1 MKMTFKEL
9 ELLDN
14 LLYKFLC
21 EFEDDLQF
29 DDDAIAEGQKALEIA
44 LKYSENSDDD
54 SAIQALD
61 DNFNGVNYPG
71 WARKE
76 LETLKNP
83 GKACDTARLLLTYR
97 EIDFVQSEIFRDFK
111 I

>member
-21 EFEDDLQF
+21 EFEDDLQY

-44 LKYSENSDDD
+44 LEYSEGGDEFV
-54 SAIQALD
+54 AIGALYD
-61 DNFNGVNYPG
+61 EFYTPKYPK
-71 WARKE
+71 WMSEE

-83 GKACDTARLLLTYR
+83 WKACDTARLLLTHR
-97 EIDFVQSEIFRDFK
+97 EIAFTLSEISRDFK

>member
-9 ELLDN
+9 EMLDN

-21 EFEDDLQF
+21 EFEDDLQY
-29 DDDAIAEGQKALEIA
+29 DGDAITEGQKALKIA
-44 LKYSENSDDD
+44 LEYSEGSDE
-54 SAIQALD
+54 SAAISALYD
-61 DNFNGVNYPG
+61 EFNELYYPKG
-71 WARKE
+71 MRKE

-83 GKACDTARLLLTYR
+83 SKACDTARLLLTHQN
-97 EIDFVQSEIFRDFK
+97 IDLVQSEIFRDFK